1 MESAIVP
8 GIYEPGRADY
18 RLGMDTEDAQAMT
31 RALARYE
38 GVLTGPSG
46 GAGVLAAVR
55 VARTLTSGVVVT
67 ILPDG
72 GSRYL
77 QESFWDDEDDE

>member
-1 MESAIVP
+1 
-8 GIYEPGRADY
+8 Y
-18 RLGMDTEDAQAMT
+18 RLGMDTEAAQAMT

-46 GAGVLAAVR
+46 GAGVLASVR
-55 VARTLTSGVVVT
+55 VARRLSAGVVVT

-77 QESFWDDEDDE
+77 QESFWDDQDDE